1 MIPGSDAN
9 PWVLLIV
16 SVGTSTTI
24 GGIVNA
30 YLSRRKTRAEVS
42 ESVARTGKTAAE
54 ITDVGATTAN
64 TQVDTSL
71 KLMLEMR
78 TEMTLMRE
86 GLFEARKEAADAR
99 VEARKM
105 RRELDDAT
113 EQLAA
118 AVDEVAGL
126 QRWKRSHTQLMT
138 AHANWDVQVVQVVRQ
153 LGGHIDPPPPL
164 NSPA

>member
-1 MIPGSDAN
+1 VIPTSDAN

-30 YLSRRKTRAEVS
+30 YLSRRKTRAEVG
-42 ESVARTGKTAAE
+42 ESVARTGKTSAE
-54 ITDVGATTAN
+54 ITDVGANTAN

-78 TEMTLMRE
+78 TEMTMMRE
-86 GLFEARKEAADAR
+86 GLLEARREAADAR
-99 VEARKM
+99 IEARKM

-126 QRWKRSHTQLMT
+126 QRWKQSHTQLT
-138 AHANWDVQVVQVVRQ
+138 AAHASWDVQVVQVVRE
-153 LGGHIDPPPPL
+153 LGGRIDAPPPL
-164 NSPA
+164 TAHI